1 MLDLVGYTADKDLGK
16 TSILEPSCGEGEF
29 VIEIVR
35 RLQESSRRFDFD
47 FEEAFIGNVF
57 AYDIDEATISS
68 CLGRLA
74 DFGSSIP
81 FGRNIRQAD
90 FLTASIALSMSLL
103 GILPTFV
110 TNRYPLNFFQTI
122 SSSSILSI
130 TGQTSTSCFLRRL

>member
-1 MLDLVGYTADKDLGK
+1 MRRSGGQHGDVFTSPEVVSYILDLVGYPADKDLSK
-16 TSILEPSCGEGEF
+16 TSVLEPSCGEGEF

-57 AYDIDEATISS
+57 AYDIDEAKISS

-81 FGRNIRQAD
+81 FGRNID
-90 FLTASIALSMSLL
+90 
-103 GILPTFV
+103 
-110 TNRYPLNFFQTI
+110 
-122 SSSSILSI
+122 
-130 TGQTSTSCFLRRL
+130 RLIF